1 MSEIID
7 LSQEIFA
14 GMPVYKGLPE
24 VKINVHNSQYRKYC
38 LPDYQKS

>member
-14 GMPVYKGLPE
+14 GMPVYKGLPQ
-24 VKINVHNSQYRKYC
+24 VKMTVHNTHVKNNLKQ
-38 LPDYQKS
+38 LQ